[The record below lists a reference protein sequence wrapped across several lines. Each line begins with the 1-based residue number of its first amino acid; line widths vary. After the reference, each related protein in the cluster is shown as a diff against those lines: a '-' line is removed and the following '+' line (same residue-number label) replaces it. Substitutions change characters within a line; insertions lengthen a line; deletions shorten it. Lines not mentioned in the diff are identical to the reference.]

1 MTLWMKIQE
10 EREEARAEGYA
21 EGYAEGFAEGFEEE
35 SILQSMAS
43 LVKDGLIDLKIA
55 ADRLNMTVEEFQTAA
70 SL

>member
-21 EGYAEGFAEGFEEE
+21 EGYAEGFEGEGA
-35 SILQSMAS
+35 LQTLAS
-43 LVKDGLIDLKIA
+43 LVKDGLIDLTTA
-55 ADRLNMTVEEFQTAA
+55 ASRLNMTVEEFQTAA